1 MEQMVSYV
9 HHMHLCVYTVKSTYF
24 LHADSLHPR
33 VSSISGPT
41 SARHST
47 PCQELEKK
55 LIDCMF
61 KLSNTSDL
69 SSFRNHLRKRRQVRL
84 VTWPTFG
91 GQIYSPPLQKHN
103 ELLSKLSVCVVQLIG
118 WVNTWL
124 KELFFSS
131 SLFQSFHFTQK
142 QMWPGG
148 HWPDCSVLLEWLVC
162 PRFDVLLNCSSDE
175 SVMKWQACFFIQME
189 RLCIIC

>member
-9 HHMHLCVYTVKSTYF
+9 RHVILCVYTIKSTYF
-24 LHADSLHPR
+24 MHADSLQPR
-33 VSSISGPT
+33 ASSISGLT
-41 SARHST
+41 SARRST
-47 PCQELEKK
+47 PCQGLGKK

-69 SSFRNHLRKRRQVRL
+69 SSFRNHLRKCRQVRL

-91 GQIYSPPLQKHN
+91 GQINSPPLQKHN

-124 KELFFSS
+124 KELFFSLS
-131 SLFQSFHFTQK
+131 IFPLYTEANVTGWSLTRLECVVVG
-142 QMWPGG
+142 MI
-148 HWPDCSVLLEWLVC
+148 SVL
-162 PRFDVLLNCSSDE
+162 
-175 SVMKWQACFFIQME
+175 
-189 RLCIIC
+189 

>member
-1 MEQMVSYV
+1 MLWNLSQSMEQMVSYV
-9 HHMHLCVYTVKSTYF
+9 RHMHLCVYTVKSTHF

-91 GQIYSPPLQKHN
+91 GQINSPPLQKHN
-103 ELLSKLSVCVVQLIG
+103 ELFSKLSVCVVQLFG

-124 KELFFSS
+124 KELFL
-131 SLFQSFHFTQK
+131 SLSIVPLYTEANVTG
-142 QMWPGG
+142 W
-148 HWPDCSVLLEWLVC
+148 SLT
-162 PRFDVLLNCSSDE
+162 
-175 SVMKWQACFFIQME
+175 
-189 RLCIIC
+189 RL